1 MNKAKLYSALAMKEM
16 HVNDFLKELNN
27 HGLKLSESAYYS
39 RIRGEQEFDIKEIK
53 TIVKVLNL
61 TREEMNDIFLE
72 NWCPK
77 RHLRRHK
84 QMQALQTFNF
94 EELPVRTLTVDN
106 EPYFVG
112 KDVAEIL
119 GYSNTRDALSKH
131 VDEDDKEIL
140 TSRNTTLENL
150 PNRGLTA
157 VNESGL
163 YSLIFSSKLESA
175 KRFKRWVTSDVLP
188 AIRKHG
194 IYATDSVIENT
205 LNNPDYIINILT
217 EYKKEKEQNL
227 LLQQEMGELKPKADY
242 VDEILKS
249 TGTLATTQI
258 AADYGIS
265 AQKLNKLL
273 HEARLQR
280 KVNKQWVLYSEH
292 MGKSYTESDTIPIVR
307 SDGREDTV
315 LQTRWTQ
322 KGRLKIH
329 EIMTEFG
336 YEANVTA

>member
-1 MNKAKLYSALAMKEM
+1 M
-16 HVNDFLKELNN
+16 
-27 HGLKLSESAYYS
+27 
-39 RIRGEQEFDIKEIK
+39 QE
-53 TIVKVLNL
+53 
-61 TREEMNDIFLE
+61 
-72 NWCPK
+72 
-77 RHLRRHK
+77 
-84 QMQALQTFNF
+84 LQTFNF
-94 EELPVRTLTVDN
+94 EDLPVRTITVDE
-106 EPYFVG
+106 EPYFLG
-112 KDVAEIL
+112 NDVAQIL
-119 GYSNTRDALSKH
+119 GYEDYRGAINKK
-131 VDEDDKEIL
+131 VDTEDKLRSQIDYAGQKR
-140 TSRNTTLENL
+140 SVTLI
-150 PNRGLTA
+150 
-157 VNESGL
+157 NESGL

-175 KRFKRWVTSDVLP
+175 KRFKRWVTSEVLP

-194 IYATDSVIENT
+194 IYATDNVIEQT
-205 LNNPDYIINILT
+205 LKDPDYIITVLT

-227 LLQQEMGELKPKADY
+227 LLQQEIGELKPKADY

-329 EIMTEFG
+329 EIMTDFG
-336 YEANVTA
+336 YEANLGG

>member
-1 MNKAKLYSALAMKEM
+1 
-16 HVNDFLKELNN
+16 
-27 HGLKLSESAYYS
+27 
-39 RIRGEQEFDIKEIK
+39 
-53 TIVKVLNL
+53 
-61 TREEMNDIFLE
+61 
-72 NWCPK
+72 
-77 RHLRRHK
+77 
-84 QMQALQTFNF
+84 MQALQRFQNSQF
-94 EELPVRTLTVDN
+94 GDL
-106 EPYFVG
+106 
-112 KDVAEIL
+112 
-119 GYSNTRDALSKH
+119 
-131 VDEDDKEIL
+131 EIL
-140 TSRNTTLENL
+140 TIEGKQWFPAINVAETLGYTNPRKAIRDHAKERGVTIRSVIDSLGRNQNKKFIDEGNLYRLISR
-150 PNRGLTA
+150 
-157 VNESGL
+157 
-163 YSLIFSSKLESA
+163 SKLPQAEQ
-175 KRFKRWVTSDVLP
+175 FEEWVFDDVLP

-194 IYATDSVIENT
+194 IYATDNVIEQT
-205 LNNPDYIINILT
+205 LKDPDYIITVLT

-227 LLQQEMGELKPKADY
+227 LLQQEIGELKPKADY

-292 MGKSYTESDTIPIVR
+292 MGKSYTESDTIAIVR

-336 YEANVTA
+336 YEADLGGA

>member
-1 MNKAKLYSALAMKEM
+1 
-16 HVNDFLKELNN
+16 
-27 HGLKLSESAYYS
+27 
-39 RIRGEQEFDIKEIK
+39 
-53 TIVKVLNL
+53 
-61 TREEMNDIFLE
+61 
-72 NWCPK
+72 
-77 RHLRRHK
+77 
-84 QMQALQTFNF
+84 MQALQTFNF
-94 EELPVRTLTVDN
+94 EELPVRTLEVDG
-106 EPYFVG
+106 EPYFIG
-112 KDVAEIL
+112 KDVADIL
-119 GYSNTRDALSKH
+119 GYANGRDALSKH
-131 VDEDDKEIL
+131 VDEDDKKVL

-194 IYATDSVIENT
+194 IYATDNVIEQT
-205 LNNPDYIINILT
+205 LKDPDYIITVLT

-227 LLQQEMGELKPKADY
+227 LLQQEIGELKPKADY

-292 MGKSYTESDTIPIVR
+292 MGKSYTDSDTITIVR
-307 SDGREDTV
+307 SDGRRHSFT
-315 LQTRWTQ
+315 
-322 KGRLKIH
+322 
-329 EIMTEFG
+329 
-336 YEANVTA
+336 N

>member
-1 MNKAKLYSALAMKEM
+1 
-16 HVNDFLKELNN
+16 
-27 HGLKLSESAYYS
+27 
-39 RIRGEQEFDIKEIK
+39 
-53 TIVKVLNL
+53 
-61 TREEMNDIFLE
+61 
-72 NWCPK
+72 
-77 RHLRRHK
+77 
-84 QMQALQTFNF
+84 MQALQTFNF
-94 EELPVRTLTVDN
+94 EELPVRTLEVDG
-106 EPYFVG
+106 EPYFIG
-112 KDVAEIL
+112 KDVADIL
-119 GYSNTRDALSKH
+119 GYANGRDALTKH
-131 VDEDDKEIL
+131 VDEDDKKVL

-188 AIRKHG
+188 AIRKYG
-194 IYATDSVIENT
+194 IYATDNVIEQT
-205 LNNPDYIINILT
+205 LKDPDYIITVLT

-227 LLQQEMGELKPKADY
+227 LLQQEIGELKPKADY

-292 MGKSYTESDTIPIVR
+292 MGKSYTDSDTITIVR

-336 YEANVTA
+336 YEANLGGA

>member
-1 MNKAKLYSALAMKEM
+1 MK
-16 HVNDFLKELNN
+16 DLKVFQNSQFGDL
-27 HGLKLSESAYYS
+27 
-39 RIRGEQEFDIKEIK
+39 
-53 TIVKVLNL
+53 
-61 TREEMNDIFLE
+61 
-72 NWCPK
+72 
-77 RHLRRHK
+77 
-84 QMQALQTFNF
+84 
-94 EELPVRTLTVDN
+94 
-106 EPYFVG
+106 
-112 KDVAEIL
+112 
-119 GYSNTRDALSKH
+119 
-131 VDEDDKEIL
+131 EIL
-140 TSRNTTLENL
+140 TIDNKEYFPAIKVAEVLGYTNPRDAISRHTKKRGVVKHDVIDSLGRKQVKKFIDEGNL
-150 PNRGLTA
+150 YR
-157 VNESGL
+157 
-163 YSLIFSSKLESA
+163 LISRSKLPQAEQ
-175 KRFKRWVTSDVLP
+175 FEEWIFDEVLP

-194 IYATDSVIENT
+194 IYATDSVIEQT
-205 LNNPDYIINILT
+205 IQNPDYIITVLT

-227 LLQQEMGELKPKADY
+227 LLQQEIGELKPKADY

-329 EIMTEFG
+329 EIMTDFG
-336 YEANVTA
+336 YEANLGGV

>member
-1 MNKAKLYSALAMKEM
+1 
-16 HVNDFLKELNN
+16 
-27 HGLKLSESAYYS
+27 
-39 RIRGEQEFDIKEIK
+39 
-53 TIVKVLNL
+53 
-61 TREEMNDIFLE
+61 
-72 NWCPK
+72 
-77 RHLRRHK
+77 
-84 QMQALQTFNF
+84 MQALQTFNF

-292 MGKSYTESDTIPIVR
+292 MGKSYTESDTIPIV
-307 SDGREDTV
+307 
-315 LQTRWTQ
+315 
-322 KGRLKIH
+322 
-329 EIMTEFG
+329 
-336 YEANVTA
+336 

>member
-1 MNKAKLYSALAMKEM
+1 
-16 HVNDFLKELNN
+16 
-27 HGLKLSESAYYS
+27 
-39 RIRGEQEFDIKEIK
+39 
-53 TIVKVLNL
+53 
-61 TREEMNDIFLE
+61 
-72 NWCPK
+72 
-77 RHLRRHK
+77 
-84 QMQALQTFNF
+84 MQALQTFNF

-119 GYSNTRDALSKH
+119 GYLNTRDALSKH

>member
-1 MNKAKLYSALAMKEM
+1 
-16 HVNDFLKELNN
+16 
-27 HGLKLSESAYYS
+27 
-39 RIRGEQEFDIKEIK
+39 
-53 TIVKVLNL
+53 
-61 TREEMNDIFLE
+61 
-72 NWCPK
+72 
-77 RHLRRHK
+77 
-84 QMQALQTFNF
+84 MQALQTFNF
-94 EELPVRTLTVDN
+94 EELPVRTLEVDG
-106 EPYFVG
+106 EPYFIG
-112 KDVAEIL
+112 KDVADIL
-119 GYSNTRDALSKH
+119 GYANGRDALSKH
-131 VDEDDKEIL
+131 VDEDDKKVL

-194 IYATDSVIENT
+194 IYATDNVIEQT
-205 LNNPDYIINILT
+205 LKDPDYIITVLT

-227 LLQQEMGELKPKADY
+227 LLQQEIGELKPKADY

-322 KGRLKIH
+322 KG
-329 EIMTEFG
+329 
-336 YEANVTA
+336 

>member
-1 MNKAKLYSALAMKEM
+1 
-16 HVNDFLKELNN
+16 
-27 HGLKLSESAYYS
+27 
-39 RIRGEQEFDIKEIK
+39 
-53 TIVKVLNL
+53 
-61 TREEMNDIFLE
+61 
-72 NWCPK
+72 
-77 RHLRRHK
+77 
-84 QMQALQTFNF
+84 MQALQTFNF

-194 IYATDSVIENT
+194 IYATDSVIEQT
-205 LNNPDYIINILT
+205 LKDPDYIITVLT

-227 LLQQEMGELKPKADY
+227 LLQQEIGELKPKADY